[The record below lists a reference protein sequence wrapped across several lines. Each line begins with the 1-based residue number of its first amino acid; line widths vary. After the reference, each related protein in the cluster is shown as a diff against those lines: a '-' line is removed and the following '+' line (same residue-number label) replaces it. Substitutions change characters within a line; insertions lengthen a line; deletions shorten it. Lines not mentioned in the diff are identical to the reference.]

1 MTDKERD
8 GRRKRLEK
16 ELNDIKSGTDISAEA
31 TTEDLTQWKGVMKG
45 PAGTPYDGGHF
56 VIDIDIP
63 KDYPY
68 NPPKMKFTTKIWH
81 PNISSQTGAIC
92 LDILG
97 KEWSP
102 ALTIRTALLS
112 IQALLSAP
120 EPSDPQ
126 DAEVANMYKQNR
138 ELFEQTARYW
148 TETFAQEKLTT
159 QDERINQI
167 TEMGFSAEQAKE
179 ALEKYG
185 WDETLALNSL
195 LGDG

>member
-1 MTDKERD
+1 
-8 GRRKRLEK
+8 
-16 ELNDIKSGTDISAEA
+16 
-31 TTEDLTQWKGVMKG
+31 MKG
-45 PAGTPYDGGHF
+45 PQSTPYMGGTF
-56 VIDIDIP
+56 IIDIDIP

-68 NPPKMKFTTKIWH
+68 TPPKMKFETKIWH

-126 DAEVANMYKQNR
+126 DAEVANMYKTDRENFNR
-138 ELFEQTARYW
+138 TATYW
-148 TETFAQEKLTT
+148 TETFAQDKSAVSQE
-159 QDERINQI
+159 DCINHLR
-167 TEMGFSAEQAKE
+167 EMGFTTEQARE
-179 ALEKYG
+179 ALERNN
-185 WDETLALNSL
+185 WDQTVALNSL
-195 LGDG
+195 LG

>member
-1 MTDKERD
+1 
-8 GRRKRLEK
+8 
-16 ELNDIKSGTDISAEA
+16 
-31 TTEDLTQWKGVMKG
+31 MKG
-45 PAGTPYDGGHF
+45 PQSTPYMGGTF
-56 VIDIDIP
+56 IIDIDIP

-68 NPPKMKFTTKIWH
+68 TPPKMKFETKIWH

-126 DAEVANMYKQNR
+126 DAEVANMYKTDRETFNR
-138 ELFEQTARYW
+138 TARYW
-148 TETFAQEKLTT
+148 TETFAQDKSAVSQE
-159 QDERINQI
+159 DCINHLR
-167 TEMGFSAEQAKE
+167 EMGFTTEQARE
-179 ALEKYG
+179 ALERNG
-185 WDETLALNSL
+185 WDQTVALNSL
-195 LGDG
+195 LG